1 MPWAVEEV
9 SAMCPVNGA
18 VRVAVTVVPRK
29 LMMSTHDY
37 RVT

>member
-9 SAMCPVNGA
+9 GAMCPVNGA
-18 VRVAVTVVPRK
+18 VRVAVAVAGRK